1 MKKIFFAFLILSV
14 SLFTISCDD
23 DDSGTLKNS
32 LYPVK
37 GKWNLE
43 KIGSIE
49 TINSVNVLVY
59 EDYINDEECDVDFL
73 EFDESLF
80 EAHDYSFINN
90 TCEDESISGDYI
102 LENDKIFMTYIQTI
116 LDEEIEFEQ
125 TFTVINLTNN
135 TLEISYVDE
144 TSGESVFNI
153 FSKE

>member
-1 MKKIFFAFLILSV
+1 MKKIVFTVLILFVSV
-14 SLFTISCDD
+14 FFTSCED

-49 TINSVNVLVY
+49 TINSVNVIVY
-59 EDYINDEECDVDFL
+59 EDYSNDEECDVDFIA
-73 EFDESLF
+73 FDESLF

-144 TSGESVFNI
+144 NSGELVFNI

>member
-23 DDSGTLKNS
+23 NDSGTLKNS

-49 TINSVNVLVY
+49 TINSVNVIVY
-59 EDYINDEECDVDFL
+59 EDYVNDEECDVDFIA
-73 EFDESLF
+73 FDESLF

-102 LENDKIFMTYIQTI
+102 LESYKIFMTYIQTI
-116 LDEEIEFEQ
+116 LGEEIEFEQ

-144 TSGESVFNI
+144 TSGELVFNI

>member
-1 MKKIFFAFLILSV
+1 MKKIIFAFLILSV
-14 SLFTISCDD
+14 SLFIISCDD

-49 TINSVNVLVY
+49 TINSVNVIVY
-59 EDYINDEECDVDFL
+59 EDYSNDAECDEDFL
-73 EFDESLF
+73 AFDESLF

-116 LDEEIEFEQ
+116 LGEEIEFEQ
-125 TFTVINLTNN
+125 TFTVINLTNK

-144 TSGESVFNI
+144 TSGELIFNI

>member
-23 DDSGTLKNS
+23 NDSGTLKNS

-116 LDEEIEFEQ
+116 LGEEIEFEQ

-144 TSGESVFNI
+144 TSGELVFNI

>member
-1 MKKIFFAFLILSV
+1 MKKILFAFLILSV

-144 TSGESVFNI
+144 TSGELVFNI

>member
-1 MKKIFFAFLILSV
+1 MKKILFAFLILSV
-14 SLFTISCDD
+14 SIFTISCDD

-37 GKWNLE
+37 GEWNLE

-49 TINSVNVLVY
+49 TINSVNVIVY
-59 EDYINDEECDVDFL
+59 EDYVNDEECDVDFIA
-73 EFDESLF
+73 FDESLF

-144 TSGESVFNI
+144 TSGELVFNI

>member
-1 MKKIFFAFLILSV
+1 MKKILFAFLILSV

-59 EDYINDEECDVDFL
+59 EDYINDEKCDVDFL

-116 LDEEIEFEQ
+116 LGEEIEFEQ

-144 TSGESVFNI
+144 TSGELVFNI

>member
-1 MKKIFFAFLILSV
+1 MKKILFAFLILSV
-14 SLFTISCDD
+14 SIFTISCDD

-49 TINSVNVLVY
+49 TINSVNVIVY
-59 EDYINDEECDVDFL
+59 EDYVNDEECDVDFIA
-73 EFDESLF
+73 FDESLF

-102 LENDKIFMTYIQTI
+102 LESYKIFMTYIQTI
-116 LDEEIEFEQ
+116 LGEEIEFEQ

-144 TSGESVFNI
+144 TSGELVFNI

>member
-1 MKKIFFAFLILSV
+1 MKKILFAFLILSV
-14 SLFTISCDD
+14 SIFTISCDD

-116 LDEEIEFEQ
+116 LGEEIEFEQ

-144 TSGESVFNI
+144 TSGELVFNI

>member
-1 MKKIFFAFLILSV
+1 MKKIVFTVLILSV
-14 SLFTISCDD
+14 SVFFTSCED
-23 DDSGTLKNS
+23 DDSGTLKNT

-49 TINSVNVLVY
+49 PINSVNVIVY
-59 EDYINDEECDVDFL
+59 EDYTNDEECDADFL
-73 EFDESLF
+73 TFEESLF
-80 EAHDYSFINN
+80 ETHDYSFINN

-116 LDEEIEFEQ
+116 LGEEIEFEQ
-125 TFTVINLTNN
+125 TFTIINLTNN

-144 TSGESVFNI
+144 TSGELVFNI
-153 FSKE
+153 FTKE

>member
-32 LYPVK
+32 FYPVK

-49 TINSVNVLVY
+49 TINSVNVIVY
-59 EDYINDEECDVDFL
+59 EDYVNDEECDVDFIA
-73 EFDESLF
+73 FDESLF

-144 TSGESVFNI
+144 TSGELVFNI

>member
-23 DDSGTLKNS
+23 EDSGTLKNS

-43 KIGSIE
+43 KIGTIE
-49 TINSVNVLVY
+49 NINSVNVIVY
-59 EDYINDEECDVDFL
+59 EDYASDEECDLDFL
-73 EFDESLF
+73 AFDESLF

-90 TCEDESISGDYI
+90 ACEDDYISGDYI

-135 TLEISYVDE
+135 KLEISYVDE
-144 TSGESVFNI
+144 TSGELVFNI

>member
-116 LDEEIEFEQ
+116 LGEEIEFEQ

-144 TSGESVFNI
+144 TSGELVFNI

>member
-14 SLFTISCDD
+14 SIFTISCDD

-116 LDEEIEFEQ
+116 LGEEIEFEQ

-144 TSGESVFNI
+144 TSGELVFNI

>member
-102 LENDKIFMTYIQTI
+102 LESDKIFMTYIQTI
-116 LDEEIEFEQ
+116 LGEEIEFEQ

-144 TSGESVFNI
+144 TSGELVFNI

>member
-23 DDSGTLKNS
+23 NDSGTLKNS

-102 LENDKIFMTYIQTI
+102 LESDKIFMTYIQTI
-116 LDEEIEFEQ
+116 LGEEIEFEQ

-144 TSGESVFNI
+144 TSGELVFNI

>member
-1 MKKIFFAFLILSV
+1 MKKILFAFLILSV

-49 TINSVNVLVY
+49 TINSVNVIVY
-59 EDYINDEECDVDFL
+59 EDYVNDEECDVDFIA
-73 EFDESLF
+73 FDESLF

-116 LDEEIEFEQ
+116 LGEEIEFEQ

-144 TSGESVFNI
+144 TSGELVFNI

>member
-1 MKKIFFAFLILSV
+1 MKKILFAFLILSV
-14 SLFTISCDD
+14 SIFTISCDD

-49 TINSVNVLVY
+49 TINSVNVIVY
-59 EDYINDEECDVDFL
+59 EDYVNDEECDVDFL

-116 LDEEIEFEQ
+116 LGEEIEFEQ

-144 TSGESVFNI
+144 TSGELVFNI

>member
-1 MKKIFFAFLILSV
+1 MKKILFAFLILSV
-14 SLFTISCDD
+14 SIFTISCDD

-144 TSGESVFNI
+144 TSGELVFNI

>member
-23 DDSGTLKNS
+23 NDSGTLKNS

-144 TSGESVFNI
+144 TSGELVFNI

>member
-144 TSGESVFNI
+144 TSGELVFNI

>member
-14 SLFTISCDD
+14 SLLTISCDD
-23 DDSGTLKNS
+23 NDSGTLKNS

-116 LDEEIEFEQ
+116 LGEEIEFEQ

-144 TSGESVFNI
+144 TSGELVFNI